1 MLSLAGRAALCRFAK
16 RKHARVSRLRGFC
29 LHGSLSL
36 SGFIPSHPGRQFI
49 HFSIILLISSV
60 VVGGKNIYFFMNSIK
75 IIIRFFFNGW
85 YVLGYGTIIIH
96 VFTLYVN
103 YSFHYILDTRLKNLI
118 NFKWS
123 AILINA
129 FFFLLISAK
138 HKKFRKYMTFIYCVN
153 VSMLLKKDPMPTHLI
168 KLQYYGQLINTV
180 TVNIAV

>member
-1 MLSLAGRAALCRFAK
+1 M
-16 RKHARVSRLRGFC
+16 
-29 LHGSLSL
+29 
-36 SGFIPSHPGRQFI
+36 
-49 HFSIILLISSV
+49 

-129 FFFLLISAK
+129 FFFFTNISKTQEVSQIHDVYLL
-138 HKKFRKYMTFIYCVN
+138 RKC
-153 VSMLLKKDPMPTHLI
+153 
-168 KLQYYGQLINTV
+168 
-180 TVNIAV
+180 